1 MQNPRYGPHESQV
14 IMALVHA
21 MVANNIVKKCSSAWV
36 ALVVLAPKANQEA
49 IPWHEYIW
57 RLLRVSYRRL
67 NRVTCPYAYP
77 MPQCDDAVDEI
88 PPGMMFF
95 VSFDLATGYLES
107 SLQPPHNTNWLSTRP
122 TASTLS
128 NVCQWVPST
137 QPPFL

>member
-1 MQNPRYGPHESQV
+1 MT
-14 IMALVHA
+14 LVHA
-21 MVANNIVKKCSSAWV
+21 MAANDIVKKCISAWA

-57 RLLRVSYRRL
+57 RLCLSYRHL
-67 NRVTCPYAYP
+67 NQVTCPYAYP
-77 MPQCDDAVDEI
+77 MPRCDDAVDEI

-95 VSFDLATGYLES
+95 LFHLISRPATGK
-107 SLQPPHNTNWLSTRP
+107 SLLPPPPNTNWLFTRRR
-122 TASTLS
+122 ASTLS